1 MKTIGLAVNQAKPKA
16 IPVTKELIRLI
27 EEQGASVYVDAD
39 VADLVDRKDR
49 ALHIE
54 QFPGKVDLV
63 FVLGGDGTLLG
74 MARRLAPFG
83 LPMLGINVG
92 NLGFLSEAEPDDLKK
107 AVCRVLNGDFA
118 LEKRMMLETSIEREG
133 RIIQSAI
140 GLNDIGI
147 AKRSFGRMV
156 TLRIFVDDMYV
167 ETYSG
172 DGLIISSPTG
182 STAYSLSCGGPIV
195 SPHMQVILLTPI
207 CPHRLSTRPIVISG
221 EQVVRVEVSASH
233 HDIGVSVDGQIGF
246 TLSRNDTV
254 IVKKAKYETTLIKW
268 KEREFFDVLRKKL
281 REPLDM

>member
-27 EEQGASVYVDAD
+27 EEQGASVYVDSD
-39 VADLVDRKDR
+39 VAALVDRKDR

-107 AVCRVLNGDFA
+107 AVCRVLNGDYA
-118 LEKRMMLETSIEREG
+118 LEKRMMLETCIEREG
-133 RIIQSAI
+133 RIIQTAI

-172 DGLIISSPTG
+172 DGLIVSSPTG

-207 CPHRLSTRPIVISG
+207 CPHRLNTRPIVISG

-246 TLSRNDTV
+246 ALSRNDTV
-254 IVKKAKYETTLIKW
+254 IVKKARFETTLIKW

-281 REPLDM
+281 REPLDL